1 MTCNNI
7 SEITYTLVSETHGKY
22 IVAKYI
28 RDRPV
33 LSQRANVRIYICMC
47 ASISVKKLVIVDTGQ
62 SIRFCLFHN

>member
-7 SEITYTLVSETHGKY
+7 SETTDLLVGVTHGKY
-22 IVAKYI
+22 IVAKHI

-47 ASISVKKLVIVDTGQ
+47 ASISVKKFVIVDNGQ
-62 SIRFCLFHN
+62 SIMFCLFHN